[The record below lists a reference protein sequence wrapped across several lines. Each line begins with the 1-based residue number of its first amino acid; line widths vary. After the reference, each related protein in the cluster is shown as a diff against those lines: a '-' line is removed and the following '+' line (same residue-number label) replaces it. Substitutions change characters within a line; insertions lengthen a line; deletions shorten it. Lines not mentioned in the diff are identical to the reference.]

1 MFPVSGDSSNIEA
14 RRIGLTLDGASIS
27 EDQYQSLDQGLARL
41 DERPR
46 RSNSLLLFRPCSLL
60 RRACS
65 PKDPHRGRFV
75 RVERR

>member
-14 RRIGLTLDGASIS
+14 RRIGLTLHGASIS
-27 EDQYQSLDQGLARL
+27 EDQYQSLGLEPAEYC
-41 DERPR
+41 ERPR